1 MLGMIW
7 AQGKSGAIGKSGTIP
22 WRVPEDMQ
30 IFKQLTIGHPVIMG
44 RRTWES
50 LGDKF
55 RPLPQRT
62 NFVVTRQ
69 SDYKTEGAHVCADL
83 TSAIEA
89 AAAVTGQIGDTLDN
103 APLNL
108 SWIIGGASLYKHA
121 LAQADILAVTDID
134 IEVPEA
140 DTFAPKIDAA
150 WEIYYQNPPVEDLAA
165 PIWRQSKKGIN
176 YRFRLYTRQDTAD
189 FARAAAVA
197 EAAQMEVEKIQ
208 SLI

>member
-7 AQGKSGAIGKSGTIP
+7 AQGKSRAIGKSGTIP

-55 RPLPQRT
+55 RPLPQRV

-69 SDYKTEGAHVCADL
+69 NDYKAEGAHVCADL
-83 TSAIEA
+83 ASAIEA
-89 AAAVTGQIGDTLDN
+89 AAAVTGQIGDTPDN

-140 DTFAPKIDAA
+140 DTFAPKIDAT

-176 YRFRLYTRQDTAD
+176 YRFTLYTRQDTAD
-189 FARAAAVA
+189 FALV
-197 EAAQMEVEKIQ
+197 AAQMEVEKIQ

>member
-7 AQGKSGAIGKSGTIP
+7 AQGKSRAIGKSGTIP

-55 RPLPQRT
+55 RPLPQRV

-69 SDYKTEGAHVCADL
+69 NDYKAEGAHVCADL
-83 TSAIEA
+83 ASAIEA
-89 AAAVTGQIGDTLDN
+89 AAAVTGQIGDTPDN

-108 SWIIGGASLYKHA
+108 SWITGGASLYKHA

-140 DTFAPKIDAA
+140 DTFAPKIDAT

-176 YRFRLYTRQDTAD
+176 YRFTLYTRQDTAD
-189 FARAAAVA
+189 FALV
-197 EAAQMEVEKIQ
+197 AAQMEVEKIQ

>member
-55 RPLPQRT
+55 RPLPQRV

-69 SDYKTEGAHVCADL
+69 NDYKAEGAHVCADL
-83 TSAIEA
+83 ASAIEA
-89 AAAVTGQIGDTLDN
+89 AAAVTGQIGDTPDN

-176 YRFRLYTRQDTAD
+176 YRFTLYTR
-189 FARAAAVA
+189 
-197 EAAQMEVEKIQ
+197 
-208 SLI
+208 